1 MYSYQINNKST
12 LNTITMVTRY
22 SILKHTDFN
31 HIQLWCT
38 INYPYCII
46 LNSINSTC
54 WKNTEIL
61 PKRKKNMLEKYIFC
75 NCKMWESWNTTQK
88 LAESGNKCNEF
99 HLKIVL
105 SLKETAIILHY
116 SSKILYFW
124 LRIDVVLNPEP
135 SALFF
140 III

>member
-1 MYSYQINNKST
+1 MYSYQIHNKSS
-12 LNTITMVTRY
+12 LNTVTMTRY
-22 SILKHTDFN
+22 SILKHIDFN

-54 WKNTEIL
+54 WKIPKYCQKEKTCLRNTFFVTAKCGNHEIQH
-61 PKRKKNMLEKYIFC
+61 I
-75 NCKMWESWNTTQK
+75 K

-99 HLKIVL
+99 HLKNIL
-105 SLKETAIILHY
+105 SLKKTAIILHY

-124 LRIDVVLNPEP
+124 LRI
-135 SALFF
+135 SSGTT
-140 III
+140 IINQSNC